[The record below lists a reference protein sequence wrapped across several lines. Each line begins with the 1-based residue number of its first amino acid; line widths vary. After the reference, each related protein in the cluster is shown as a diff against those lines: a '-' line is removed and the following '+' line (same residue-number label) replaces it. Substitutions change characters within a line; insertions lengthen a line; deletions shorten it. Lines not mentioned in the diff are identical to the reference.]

1 MRTWAGFTYVAF
13 IVDVYAQ
20 RIVAWHAATTKQTDL
35 VMIPLRMA
43 LWQRGREGHPR
54 IAGELI
60 HHSDAGSQT
69 GFKWSSQHQG
79 FGMSVDAPRGLRRGF
94 SIRGFCVAWC

>member
-1 MRTWAGFTYVAF
+1 MLCAAAHNTYVRTWAGFVYVAF

-20 RIVAWHAATTKQTDL
+20 RIVAWHAATTKATDL

-43 LWQRGREGHPR
+43 LWQRGREGHPT

-60 HHSDAGSQT
+60 HHSDYAERCVKPRNHSFACAG
-69 GFKWSSQHQG
+69 G
-79 FGMSVDAPRGLRRGF
+79 VR
-94 SIRGFCVAWC
+94 